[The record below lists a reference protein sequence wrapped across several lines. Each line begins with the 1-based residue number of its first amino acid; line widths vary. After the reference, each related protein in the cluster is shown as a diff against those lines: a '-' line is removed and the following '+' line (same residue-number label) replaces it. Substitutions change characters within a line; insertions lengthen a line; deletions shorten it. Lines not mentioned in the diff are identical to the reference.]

1 MYETYGEEDP
11 YFWLDRKLEVHVCSM
26 PAPREDGISNCIEPI
41 KRPHIRLLPNFEQP
55 TEPVAE
61 RCTALEVDDDVSTGQ
76 SVNIFVAGAVL
87 IGLIVLLTIML
98 FCLRNKIPLVKTIWK
113 GDRGESEKEPEDFD
127 PVIGMWESAQALD
140 KMLSISQPADFSR
153 SDHNMS
159 VAPSDSR
166 SCVNSQS
173 GYDIRSYGEQC
184 SHGIILSWELSI
196 SDNRSSDLRPNKFN
210 SITLYIWI
218 IASVIAFVS

>member
-26 PAPREDGISNCIEPI
+26 PAPRKEGISNCIKE
-41 KRPHIRLLPNFEQP
+41 KERPHIRLLPNFKQP

-76 SVNIFVAGAVL
+76 SVNIFVAGTVL

-113 GDRGESEKEPEDFD
+113 GDRGESEKESGDFD

-173 GYDIRSYGEQC
+173 GYDIRSYGEQM
-184 SHGIILSWELSI
+184 LSWNNFQLGAI
-196 SDNRSSDLRPNKFN
+196 YF
-210 SITLYIWI
+210 W
-218 IASVIAFVS
+218 